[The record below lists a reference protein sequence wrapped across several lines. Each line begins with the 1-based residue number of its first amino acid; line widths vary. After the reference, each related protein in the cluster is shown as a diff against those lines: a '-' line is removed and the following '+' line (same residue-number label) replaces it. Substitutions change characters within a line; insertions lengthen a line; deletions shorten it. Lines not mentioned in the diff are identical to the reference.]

1 MPFSNINLSFLM
13 LSLYSNFII
22 RKKIENISAIYIKLC
37 YNVWELICMA
47 KKEIEVVLKTPD
59 DLIKINTL
67 AIITKD
73 VIKYRDNDML
83 VVIKQKN
90 GKVLL
95 TRENN
100 EYQLKLEFEKNKKT
114 LGNYLLKDNNMLLE
128 LEILT
133 KTLEID
139 TKTIY
144 IIYELY
150 DEIREY
156 KVSVKE

>member
-1 MPFSNINLSFLM
+1 
-13 LSLYSNFII
+13 
-22 RKKIENISAIYIKLC
+22 
-37 YNVWELICMA
+37 MA

-156 KVSVKE
+156 KVSVKEWYYVRKVRGINH

>member
-1 MPFSNINLSFLM
+1 
-13 LSLYSNFII
+13 
-22 RKKIENISAIYIKLC
+22 
-37 YNVWELICMA
+37 MA

-90 GKVLL
+90 DKVLL

-133 KTLEID
+133 KNLEID
-139 TKTIY
+139 KKTIY